1 MYKLSLLAKFGCIV
15 VIIFQG
21 FLLNKYLT
29 LSENNEKWWAWY
41 IADAIVVGVWTFI
54 LFYLHKKFKQKFLD
68 EVDGEDPT
76 KFPDEIK
83 YAFIAWII
91 YVSLL
96 LPRIVIIFRKNP
108 PILNEKD
115 FFGPNFLKVSLACT
129 PLVFLLMIFGY
140 HNGKADPDR
149 KIYISSLASS
159 VTLDLFDSM
168 DLLELLFE
176 PKGVPNSF
184 LMSTL
189 VFACINLFLPTMALY
204 ELFVNK
210 FSGRVPGFSFK
221 IAYVCAYI
229 FLVNLPN
236 LILRSFLWHSHDAD
250 VSVLIMKNVMC
261 ILIGINEIVEF
272 FFEARPK
279 MCDNCK
285 FYYKVATFD
294 EHCKKCLANSKKPE
308 SKPILM
314 VVHDDL

>member
-1 MYKLSLLAKFGCIV
+1 MYKLALLAKFGCIA

-21 FLLNKYLT
+21 SLLNKYLT

-41 IADAIVVGVWTFI
+41 IADAIVVGIWTFI
-54 LFYLHKKFKQKFLD
+54 LFYLHKKFKQKSRD
-68 EVDGEDPT
+68 EVSAEDT
-76 KFPDEIK
+76 SKFPDEIK

-96 LPRIVIIFRKNP
+96 LPRVVIIFRKNP
-108 PILNEKD
+108 PILSQKI
-115 FFGPNFLKVSLACT
+115 FLRPNFLIVSLACT

-176 PKGVPNSF
+176 PEGVPNSF

-210 FSGRVPGFSFK
+210 FSGRVPAFSFK

-236 LILRSFLWHSHDAD
+236 LILRSFLWHSQDAD

-261 ILIGINEIVEF
+261 ILIGIKEIVEF
-272 FFEARPK
+272 YFEERPK

-285 FYYKVATFD
+285 FYYKVASLD
-294 EHCKKCLANSKKPE
+294 EHCKKCMKNIVKKPE
-308 SKPILM
+308 TICM
-314 VVHDDL
+314 QVYDDL